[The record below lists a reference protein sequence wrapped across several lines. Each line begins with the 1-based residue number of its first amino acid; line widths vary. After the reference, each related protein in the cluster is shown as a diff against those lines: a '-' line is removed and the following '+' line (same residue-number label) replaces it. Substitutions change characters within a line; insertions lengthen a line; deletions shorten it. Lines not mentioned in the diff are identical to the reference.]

1 MNITKQLYPYRIY
14 KLFAYALRKTMSC
27 TMGRLNM
34 VHNVKNV
41 RDHPKNGITRP
52 VEGQTLKLGPA

>member
-1 MNITKQLYPYRIY
+1 MNITKQLYPYQIY
-14 KLFAYALRKTMSC
+14 KLFAYPLRKTMSC
-27 TMGRLNM
+27 MMGRLSM

-52 VEGQTLKLGPA
+52 